1 MLDYKTLEKKR
12 ELEKLKAEI
21 ELLSGSTTDVIYRLR
36 YDTMRYDYISPSAVK
51 LLGFTEEEL
60 KEINLRSL
68 ILETRMV
75 ADNMRKVDDFDGLE
89 ETRKRREVLKWQAD
103 YLMKTK
109 DGRAIWVSDVSYPW
123 FDDSGAIIGSLGT
136 LRDITERVAAEERI
150 KAQAARLRHE
160 DEITGLPS
168 RLAFFERLDGEV
180 KRLKRSRSD
189 VAVMVISVDHF
200 DDILNTHG
208 IEASHKV
215 LREVTALI
223 RSSMRETDMASR
235 ITSDEF
241 GLILPD
247 TQVEGARW
255 VGERIRE
262 SVMKHP
268 FRGTKG
274 GALIGVTV
282 SIGLAGANFDHNSDG
297 RELFKTAES
306 RLYIAKCTGRNQ
318 VSVDELVSMH

>member
-1 MLDYKTLEKKR
+1 MLDYDALEKKR

-21 ELLSGSTTDVIYRLR
+21 ELLSGSSTDVIYRLR
-36 YDTMRYDYISPSAVK
+36 YESMRYDYISPSVVK

-60 KEINLRSL
+60 QTINLRSL

-109 DGRAIWVSDVSYPW
+109 DGRSIWVSDISYPW
-123 FDDSGAIIGSLGT
+123 FDDSGAVIGSIGT
-136 LRDITERVAAEERI
+136 LRDISERVASEERI
-150 KAQAARLRHE
+150 KAQASRLRHE
-160 DEITGLPS
+160 DEVTGLPS
-168 RLAFFERLDGEV
+168 RLSFFERLDEEV
-180 KRLKRSRSD
+180 KRLKRTRSD
-189 VAVMVISVDHF
+189 VSVMVLTVDQF
-200 DDILNTHG
+200 EDVLGAHG

-223 RSSMRETDMASR
+223 QESLRETDMASR

-241 GLILPD
+241 AIILPE
-247 TQVEGARW
+247 TKAEGAFW

-262 SVMKHP
+262 SVMKHQ
-268 FRGTKG
+268 FRLSG
-274 GALIGVTV
+274 GKLVGITV
-282 SIGLAGANFDHNSDG
+282 SVGVAGAGFDGNTEAK
-297 RELFKTAES
+297 ELFKTAES
-306 RLYIAKCTGRNQ
+306 RLFIAKCTGRNQ
-318 VSVDELVSMH
+318 VSVDELVSVH